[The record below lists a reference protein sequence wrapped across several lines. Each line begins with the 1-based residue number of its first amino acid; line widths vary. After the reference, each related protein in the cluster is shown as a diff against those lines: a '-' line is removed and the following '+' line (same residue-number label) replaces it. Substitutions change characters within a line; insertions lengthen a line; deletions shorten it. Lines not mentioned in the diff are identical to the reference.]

1 MRGWQKASAFGP
13 TILRIDTMVA
23 VREIHLKDNFT
34 LDEWVSSLSL
44 SESDKNQLRTVY
56 QYCLTLGDEALTS
69 RLLVRGVEM
78 VGILLMLS
86 MDLATLK
93 SAILYPFVE
102 AGLIKQEKVNEDF
115 GPKIAK
121 LVEGVL
127 EMEAIRSL
135 QTLHRSETSPEQV
148 DNVRRMLLAMV
159 EDVRAV
165 VIKLAER
172 IACLREAKLADE
184 ETRVLMAQ
192 EITNIYAPLANRL
205 GIGQLKWELEDLAF
219 RYLHPDTYKQIA
231 KQLDEKRLDRER
243 YIREFV
249 QSLRDALA
257 EAGVEAEVYGRP
269 KHIYSIWRKMQKKH
283 LEFNELFDVR
293 AVRVITKRLQDCYAA
308 LGIVHTHFHHIPRE
322 FDDYVA
328 NPKPNGYQSIHT
340 VVVGEEGKTV
350 EIQIRTEQMH
360 QDAELGVAAHWRY
373 KEGAQAAAKTSTFE
387 DKIEWLRK
395 LLAWQEDLSESG
407 SLLDDLRSQ
416 VFEDRVYVFT
426 PKGDVIDL
434 PAGATPLDF
443 AYHVHSMIGHRCI
456 GTKVDGRIVPFTYT
470 LQTGD
475 QVEVITQKEPNPS
488 RDWMNPNAGFLR
500 SSRARAKVAT
510 WFRKLDRDKNIAA
523 GKELLEKE
531 LDRHNLTLSK
541 VDKVVLER
549 FHAEELEDLLAGIGS
564 GDIRINQL
572 LNYLDTRYNKPTAE
586 EEDRRLLEKLEQ
598 KANAP
603 FRPKA
608 KDHIVV
614 EGVGNLM
621 THIAR
626 CCQPIPGDSI
636 QGFITMGRGVSI
648 HREDCE
654 QLKELSRRNPE
665 RLIDAVWGENYSGGY
680 GLTIRI
686 LSNDR
691 SGLLRDITT
700 VLANEKINVMGVRSR
715 SNVREQTAEIDM
727 ELEIYN
733 INAFNRAL
741 AKLSQLNDV
750 ISAKRL

>member
-1 MRGWQKASAFGP
+1 
-13 TILRIDTMVA
+13 MVA
-23 VREIHLKDNFT
+23 VRDIHLKDNFT
-34 LDEWVSSLSL
+34 LEEWVSSLSL
-44 SESDKNQLRTVY
+44 SDSEKDQLRTVY

-69 RLLVRGVEM
+69 KLLVRGIEM
-78 VGILLMLS
+78 VGILQMLS
-86 MDLATLK
+86 MDIGTLK
-93 SAILYPFVE
+93 AAIIYPFVE
-102 AGLIKQEKVNEDF
+102 AGLISQERMDEDF
-115 GPKIAK
+115 GSKIAK

-172 IACLREAKLADE
+172 IACLREAKTADE

-231 KQLDEKRLDRER
+231 KQLDEKRLDREH

-249 QSLRDALA
+249 QSLRNGLK
-257 EAGVEAEVYGRP
+257 EAGVDAEVYGRP

-293 AVRVITKRLQDCYAA
+293 AVRVVTKRLQDCYAA
-308 LGIVHTHFHHIPRE
+308 LGIVHTQFHHIPRE

-340 VVVGEEGKTV
+340 VVVGPEGKTV
-350 EIQIRTEQMH
+350 EIQIRTDQMH

-373 KEGAQAAAKTSTFE
+373 KEGAQAGGKANTFE

-407 SLLDDLRSQ
+407 SLLEDLRSQ

-456 GTKVDGRIVPFTYT
+456 GAKIDGRIVPFTYA

-510 WFRKLDRDKNIAA
+510 WFRKLDRDKNIVA
-523 GKELLEKE
+523 GRELFEKE
-531 LDRHNLTLSK
+531 LDRHNLSMSK
-541 VDKVVLER
+541 IDKGNMLRRFNLESTD
-549 FHAEELEDLLAGIGS
+549 DLLAGIGS
-564 GDIRINQL
+564 GDIRINQV
-572 LNYLDTRYNKPTAE
+572 LNYLDTCYNKPTAE

-603 FRPKA
+603 MRHKP

-686 LSNDR
+686 ISNDR

>member
-1 MRGWQKASAFGP
+1 
-13 TILRIDTMVA
+13 MVA
-23 VREIHLKDNFT
+23 VRDIHLKDNFT
-34 LDEWVSSLSL
+34 LEEWVSSLSL
-44 SESDKNQLRTVY
+44 SGSDKSQLRTAY
-56 QYCLTLGDEALTS
+56 QYCLTLGDEVLTN

-78 VGILLMLS
+78 AGILLMLS
-86 MDLATLK
+86 MDITTLK
-93 SAILYPFVE
+93 AAIIYPFVE
-102 AGLIKQEKVNEDF
+102 AGLISQERMDEDF

-172 IACLREAKLADE
+172 IACLREAKNADE

-249 QSLRDALA
+249 QSLRDGLK
-257 EAGVEAEVYGRP
+257 EAGVEAEVNGRP

-293 AVRVITKRLQDCYAA
+293 AVRVVTKRLQDCYAA
-308 LGIVHTHFHHIPRE
+308 LGIVHTQFHHIPRE

-340 VVVGEEGKTV
+340 VVVGPEGKTV
-350 EIQIRTEQMH
+350 EIQIRTDQMH

-373 KEGAQAAAKTSTFE
+373 KEGAHAVNKANNFE

-395 LLAWQEDLSESG
+395 LLAWQEDLSERG
-407 SLLDDLRSQ
+407 SLLEDLRSQ

-434 PAGATPLDF
+434 PTGATPLDF

-456 GTKVDGRIVPFTYT
+456 GAKIDGRIVPFTYA

-488 RDWMNPNAGFLR
+488 RDWMNPNSGFLR

-510 WFRKLDRDKNIAA
+510 WFKKLDRDKNIVA
-523 GKELLEKE
+523 GRELFEKE
-531 LDRHNLTLSK
+531 LDRHNLSMSK
-541 VDKVVLER
+541 IDKGNMLRR
-549 FHAEELEDLLAGIGS
+549 FNQESTDDLLAGIGS
-564 GDIRINQL
+564 GDIRINQV
-572 LNYLDTRYNKPTAE
+572 LNYLDTCYNKPTAE

-603 FRPKA
+603 LRHKP

-626 CCQPIPGDSI
+626 CCQPIPGDAI

-665 RLIDAVWGENYSGGY
+665 RLIEAVWGENYSGGY

-686 LSNDR
+686 ISNDR

-715 SNVREQTAEIDM
+715 SNMREQTAEIDM

>member
-1 MRGWQKASAFGP
+1 
-13 TILRIDTMVA
+13 MVA

-34 LDEWVSSLSL
+34 LEEWVSSLSL

-608 KDHIVV
+608 MDHIVV

>member
-1 MRGWQKASAFGP
+1 
-13 TILRIDTMVA
+13 MVA
-23 VREIHLKDNFT
+23 VRDIHLKDNFT
-34 LDEWVSSLSL
+34 LEEWVSSLSL
-44 SESDKNQLRTVY
+44 SDSDKDQLRTVY
-56 QYCLTLGDEALTS
+56 QYCLTLGDEAITN

-78 VGILLMLS
+78 AGILLMLS
-86 MDLATLK
+86 MDLGTLK
-93 SAILYPFVE
+93 AAIIYPFVE
-102 AGLIKQEKVNEDF
+102 AGLISQERMDEDF

-172 IACLREAKLADE
+172 IACLREAKKADE

-249 QSLRDALA
+249 QSLRDGLK

-293 AVRVITKRLQDCYAA
+293 AVRVVTKRLQDCYAA

-340 VVVGEEGKTV
+340 VVVGPEGKTV
-350 EIQIRTEQMH
+350 EIQIRTDQMH

-373 KEGAQAAAKTSTFE
+373 KEGAQAANKANKANNFE

-407 SLLDDLRSQ
+407 SLLEDLRSQ

-456 GTKVDGRIVPFTYT
+456 GAKIDGRIVPFTYA

-488 RDWMNPNAGFLR
+488 RDWMNPNSGFLR

-510 WFRKLDRDKNIAA
+510 WFRKLDKDKNIAA

-586 EEDRRLLEKLEQ
+586 EEDRRVLEKLEQ
-598 KANAP
+598 KANTP
-603 FRPKA
+603 FRPKP

-626 CCQPIPGDSI
+626 CCQPIPGDTI

-648 HREDCE
+648 HRDDCE

>member
-1 MRGWQKASAFGP
+1 
-13 TILRIDTMVA
+13 MVA

-34 LDEWVSSLSL
+34 LEEWVSSLSL

-56 QYCLTLGDEALTS
+56 QYCLTLGDEALTN

>member
-1 MRGWQKASAFGP
+1 
-13 TILRIDTMVA
+13 MVA
-23 VREIHLKDNFT
+23 VRDIHLKDNFT
-34 LDEWVSSLSL
+34 LEEWVSSLSL
-44 SESDKNQLRTVY
+44 SDSEKDQLRTVY

-69 RLLVRGVEM
+69 KLLVRGIEM
-78 VGILLMLS
+78 VGILQMLS
-86 MDLATLK
+86 MDIGTLK
-93 SAILYPFVE
+93 AAIIYPFVE
-102 AGLIKQEKVNEDF
+102 AGLISQERMDEDF
-115 GPKIAK
+115 GSKIAK

-172 IACLREAKLADE
+172 IACLREAKTADE

-249 QSLRDALA
+249 QSLRNGLK
-257 EAGVEAEVYGRP
+257 EAGVDAEVYGRP

-293 AVRVITKRLQDCYAA
+293 AVRVVTKRLQDCYAA
-308 LGIVHTHFHHIPRE
+308 LGIVHTQFHHIPRE

-340 VVVGEEGKTV
+340 VVVGPEGKTV
-350 EIQIRTEQMH
+350 EIQIRTDQMH

-373 KEGAQAAAKTSTFE
+373 KEGAQAGGKANTFE

-407 SLLDDLRSQ
+407 SLLEDLRSQ

-456 GTKVDGRIVPFTYT
+456 GAKIDGRIVPFTYS

-510 WFRKLDRDKNIAA
+510 WFRKLDRDKNIVA
-523 GKELLEKE
+523 GRELFEKE
-531 LDRHNLTLSK
+531 LDRHNLSMSK
-541 VDKVVLER
+541 IDKGNMLRRFNLESTD
-549 FHAEELEDLLAGIGS
+549 DLLAGIGS
-564 GDIRINQL
+564 GDIRINQV
-572 LNYLDTRYNKPTAE
+572 LNYLDTCYNKPTAE

-603 FRPKA
+603 MRHKP

-686 LSNDR
+686 ISNDR

>member
-1 MRGWQKASAFGP
+1 
-13 TILRIDTMVA
+13 MVA

>member
-1 MRGWQKASAFGP
+1 
-13 TILRIDTMVA
+13 MVA
-23 VREIHLKDNFT
+23 VRDIHLKDNFT
-34 LDEWVSSLSL
+34 LEEWVGSLAL
-44 SESDKNQLRTVY
+44 SDSDKDQLRTVY

-78 VGILLMLS
+78 AGILLMLS
-86 MDLATLK
+86 MDLGTLK
-93 SAILYPFVE
+93 AAIIYPFVE
-102 AGLIKQEKVNEDF
+102 AGLISQERMDEDF

-172 IACLREAKLADE
+172 IACLREAKKADE

-249 QSLRDALA
+249 QSLRDGLK
-257 EAGVEAEVYGRP
+257 EAGVEAEVNGRP

-293 AVRVITKRLQDCYAA
+293 AVRVVTKRLQDCYAA

-340 VVVGEEGKTV
+340 VVVGPEGKTV
-350 EIQIRTEQMH
+350 EIQIRTDQMH

-373 KEGAQAAAKTSTFE
+373 KEGAHAVNKANNFE

-407 SLLDDLRSQ
+407 SLLEDLRSQ

-456 GTKVDGRIVPFTYT
+456 GAKIDGRIVPFTYA

-488 RDWMNPNAGFLR
+488 RDWMNPNSGFLR

-510 WFRKLDRDKNIAA
+510 WFKKLDRDKNIVA
-523 GKELLEKE
+523 GRELFEKE
-531 LDRHNLTLSK
+531 LDRHNLSMSK
-541 VDKVVLER
+541 IDKGNMLRR
-549 FHAEELEDLLAGIGS
+549 FNQESTDDLLAGIGS
-564 GDIRINQL
+564 GDIRINQV
-572 LNYLDTRYNKPTAE
+572 LNYLDTCYNKPTAE

-603 FRPKA
+603 LRHKP

-686 LSNDR
+686 ISNDR

-715 SNVREQTAEIDM
+715 SNMREQTAEIDM

>member
-1 MRGWQKASAFGP
+1 
-13 TILRIDTMVA
+13 MVA
-23 VREIHLKDNFT
+23 VRDIHLKDNFT
-34 LDEWVSSLSL
+34 LEEWVSSLSL
-44 SESDKNQLRTVY
+44 SDSDKDQLRTVY
-56 QYCLTLGDEALTS
+56 QYCLTLGDEAITN

-78 VGILLMLS
+78 AGILLMLS
-86 MDLATLK
+86 MDLGTLK
-93 SAILYPFVE
+93 AAIIYPFVE
-102 AGLIKQEKVNEDF
+102 AGLISQERMDEDF

-172 IACLREAKLADE
+172 IACLREAKKADE

-249 QSLRDALA
+249 QSLRDGLK

-293 AVRVITKRLQDCYAA
+293 AVRVVTKRLQDCYAA

-340 VVVGEEGKTV
+340 VVVGPEGKTV
-350 EIQIRTEQMH
+350 EIQIRTDQMH

-373 KEGAQAAAKTSTFE
+373 KEGAQAANKANNFE

-407 SLLDDLRSQ
+407 SLLEDLRSQ

-456 GTKVDGRIVPFTYT
+456 GAKIDGRIVPFTYA

-488 RDWMNPNAGFLR
+488 RDWMNPNSGFLR

-586 EEDRRLLEKLEQ
+586 EEDRRVLERLEQ
-598 KANAP
+598 KANTP
-603 FRPKA
+603 FRPKP

-626 CCQPIPGDSI
+626 CCQPIPGDTI

-648 HREDCE
+648 HRDDCE

>member
-1 MRGWQKASAFGP
+1 
-13 TILRIDTMVA
+13 MVA
-23 VREIHLKDNFT
+23 VRDIHLKDNFT

-44 SESDKNQLRTVY
+44 GEAEKDQLRTAY
-56 QYCLTLGDEALTS
+56 QYCVSQGEEALTS

-78 VGILLMLS
+78 VGILMMLN
-86 MDLATLK
+86 MDVATLK
-93 SAILYPFVE
+93 AAILYPFVE
-102 AGLIKQEKVNEDF
+102 AGLIPAARMEEDF
-115 GPKIAK
+115 GSKIAK

-340 VVVGEEGKTV
+340 VVVGNEGKAV
-350 EIQIRTEQMH
+350 EIQIRTDQMH

-373 KEGAQAAAKTSTFE
+373 KEGAQASKTTNFE

-407 SLLDDLRSQ
+407 SLLEDLRSQ
-416 VFEDRVYVFT
+416 VFEERVYVFT

-456 GTKVDGRIVPFTYT
+456 GTKIDGRIVPFTYT

-510 WFRKLDRDKNIAA
+510 WFRKLDRDKNVAA
-523 GKELLEKE
+523 GKELLDKE

-549 FHAEELEDLLAGIGS
+549 FNAEELDDLLAGIGS

-586 EEDRRLLEKLEQ
+586 EEDRRLLAKLEQ
-598 KANAP
+598 KANTP
-603 FRPKA
+603 FRPKP

-626 CCQPIPGDSI
+626 CCQPIPGDAI

-648 HREDCE
+648 HRDDCE

-715 SNVREQTAEIDM
+715 SNVKDQTAEIDM

>member
-1 MRGWQKASAFGP
+1 
-13 TILRIDTMVA
+13 MVA
-23 VREIHLKDNFT
+23 VRDIHLKDNFT
-34 LDEWVSSLSL
+34 LEEWVGSLSL
-44 SESDKNQLRTVY
+44 SDSDKDQLRTVY

-69 RLLVRGVEM
+69 KLLVRGIEM

-86 MDLATLK
+86 MDIATLK
-93 SAILYPFVE
+93 AAIIYPFVE
-102 AGLIKQEKVNEDF
+102 AGLISQERMDEDF

-172 IACLREAKLADE
+172 IACLREAKKADE

-249 QSLRDALA
+249 QSLRDALK

-293 AVRVITKRLQDCYAA
+293 AVRVVTKRLQDCYAA

-340 VVVGEEGKTV
+340 VVVGPEGKTV
-350 EIQIRTEQMH
+350 EIQIRTDQMH

-373 KEGAQAAAKTSTFE
+373 KEGAQAGGKANTFE

-407 SLLDDLRSQ
+407 SLLEDLRSQ

-456 GTKVDGRIVPFTYT
+456 GAKIDGRIVPFTYA

-488 RDWMNPNAGFLR
+488 RDWMNPNSGFLR

-510 WFRKLDRDKNIAA
+510 WFRKLDRDKNIVA
-523 GKELLEKE
+523 GRELFDKE
-531 LDRHNLTLSK
+531 LDRHNLSMTK
-541 VDKVVLER
+541 IDKGNMLRRFNLESTD
-549 FHAEELEDLLAGIGS
+549 DLLAGIGS
-564 GDIRINQL
+564 GDIRINQVI
-572 LNYLDTRYNKPTAE
+572 NYLDTCYNKPTAE

-603 FRPKA
+603 FRHKP

-626 CCQPIPGDSI
+626 CCQPIPGDAI

>member
-1 MRGWQKASAFGP
+1 
-13 TILRIDTMVA
+13 MVA
-23 VREIHLKDNFT
+23 VRDIHLKDNFT
-34 LDEWVSSLSL
+34 LEEWVSSLSL
-44 SESDKNQLRTVY
+44 SDSEKDQLRTVY

-69 RLLVRGVEM
+69 KLLVRGIEM
-78 VGILLMLS
+78 VGILQMLS
-86 MDLATLK
+86 MDIGTLK
-93 SAILYPFVE
+93 AAIIYPFVE
-102 AGLIKQEKVNEDF
+102 AGLISQERMDEDF
-115 GPKIAK
+115 GSKIAK

-172 IACLREAKLADE
+172 IACLREAKTADE

-249 QSLRDALA
+249 QSLRNGLK
-257 EAGVEAEVYGRP
+257 EAGVDAEVYGRP

-293 AVRVITKRLQDCYAA
+293 AVRVVTKRLQDCYAA
-308 LGIVHTHFHHIPRE
+308 LGIVHTQFHHIPRE

-340 VVVGEEGKTV
+340 VVVGPEGKTV
-350 EIQIRTEQMH
+350 EIQIRTDQMH

-373 KEGAQAAAKTSTFE
+373 KEGAQVGGKANTFE

-407 SLLDDLRSQ
+407 SLLEDLRSQ

-456 GTKVDGRIVPFTYT
+456 GAKIDGRIVPFTYA

-510 WFRKLDRDKNIAA
+510 WFRKLDRDKNIVA
-523 GKELLEKE
+523 GRELFEKE
-531 LDRHNLTLSK
+531 LDRHNLSMSK
-541 VDKVVLER
+541 IDKGNMLRRFNLESTD
-549 FHAEELEDLLAGIGS
+549 DLLAGIGS
-564 GDIRINQL
+564 GDIRINQV
-572 LNYLDTRYNKPTAE
+572 LNYLDTCYNKPTAE

-603 FRPKA
+603 MRHKP

-686 LSNDR
+686 ISNDR

>member
-1 MRGWQKASAFGP
+1 
-13 TILRIDTMVA
+13 MVA

-102 AGLIKQEKVNEDF
+102 VGLIKQEKVNEDF